1 MDDFINELKQKNKDF
16 SEEYINMMKQYY
28 QKLMNNPAELQNTLN
43 NLKNGQ
49 NGIDPEG
56 GITITPEPYCCV
68 KVQDE
73 TGQKI
78 FLNLCGSDKV
88 DPPKEQHIL
97 EMNNQEGIRIPL
109 SLSEKYED
117 FDVHGTAC
125 EVYDIIMNPSTLQ
138 KTENQPLVMGFIL
151 NLIASRLKER
161 FKKVILIDKYVR
173 LKNLKYKGK
182 TVRSQRIRARKV
194 KIDEIIDNSNEK
206 EKNLKKNQGEGG
218 VGTDQGMGSR
228 TNIANEINKEVN
240 EKGKTPNWNFVIIN
254 VEKTSDI
261 NGALFKQIES
271 EAKNKILNNN
281 GNINFDMLVNEEKNK
296 LFKYFNG
303 FNASPK
309 YGNGILLLIEM
320 ELLVKSSGIR
330 LNLSDESLTM
340 YVPKLYS
347 LEMNLPYKVNSKSA
361 NSFFNLE
368 SRILYIYL
376 PFYEK
381 DIEDFKILEENE
393 RIKNEKEKKEGQ
405 IGSSDIG
412 EKIKLNEDYL
422 YDVIN

>member
-1 MDDFINELKQKNKDF
+1 
-16 SEEYINMMKQYY
+16 
-28 QKLMNNPAELQNTLN
+28 
-43 NLKNGQ
+43 
-49 NGIDPEG
+49 
-56 GITITPEPYCCV
+56 
-68 KVQDE
+68 
-73 TGQKI
+73 
-78 FLNLCGSDKV
+78 
-88 DPPKEQHIL
+88 
-97 EMNNQEGIRIPL
+97 
-109 SLSEKYED
+109 
-117 FDVHGTAC
+117 
-125 EVYDIIMNPSTLQ
+125 
-138 KTENQPLVMGFIL
+138 
-151 NLIASRLKER
+151 
-161 FKKVILIDKYVR
+161 
-173 LKNLKYKGK
+173 
-182 TVRSQRIRARKV
+182 
-194 KIDEIIDNSNEK
+194 
-206 EKNLKKNQGEGG
+206 
-218 VGTDQGMGSR
+218 MGSR

-261 NGALFKQIES
+261 NGALFKQIEI

-303 FNASPK
+303 FDASPK
-309 YGNGILLLIEM
+309 YGIGILLLIEM

-381 DIEDFKILEENE
+381 DIEEFKTMKENE
-393 RIKNEKEKKEGQ
+393 KIKNEKEKNEESNGINNK
-405 IGSSDIG
+405 DIG

-422 YDVIN
+422 YDVINIKLIL

>member
-309 YGNGILLLIEM
+309 YGIGILLLIEM
-320 ELLVKSSGIR
+320 ELLVKSGGIR

-361 NSFFNLE
+361 NSFFNLD

>member
-16 SEEYINMMKQYY
+16 SEEYINMMKHYY

-309 YGNGILLLIEM
+309 YGIGILLLIEM

>member
-1 MDDFINELKQKNKDF
+1 MSMDDFINELKMKNNQL
-16 SEEYINMMKQYY
+16 SEEYVSMMKQYY

-43 NLKNGQ
+43 NLKNSQ
-49 NGIDPEG
+49 NGIDAEG
-56 GITITPEPYCCV
+56 GITITPDPYCCV

-109 SLSEKYED
+109 SLSERYED

-125 EVYDIIMNPSTLQ
+125 EVYDIIMNPSTLK
-138 KTENQPLVMGFIL
+138 KTENQPMIMSFIL
-151 NLIASRLKER
+151 TLIANRLKER

-194 KIDEIIDNSNEK
+194 KIDEIINDSNEK
-206 EKNLKKNQGEGG
+206 DKKLKEKSGEEN
-218 VGTDQGMGSR
+218 MNSS

-240 EKGKTPNWNFVIIN
+240 EKGKTPNWNFIIIKAK
-254 VEKTSDI
+254 ETSDI
-261 NGALFKQIES
+261 NGALFKEIES
-271 EAKNKILNNN
+271 EAKSKILNNN
-281 GNINFDMLVNEEKNK
+281 GLINFDMLVNERKDK
-296 LFKYFNG
+296 LYEYFNG

-309 YGNGILLLIEM
+309 YGIGLLLLVEM

-330 LNLSDESLTM
+330 LNLSDESLTL
-340 YVPKLYS
+340 YVSKLYS
-347 LEMNLPYKVNSKSA
+347 LEMNLPYKINSKNSK
-361 NSFFNLE
+361 SFFNLE

-376 PFYEK
+376 PFYQK
-381 DIEDFKILEENE
+381 DIDDFRAIEENE
-393 RIKNEKEKKEGQ
+393 RIKNEKEKGKENGENVV
-405 IGSSDIG
+405 DITD
-412 EKIKLNEDYL
+412 KINLNEDYL
-422 YDVIN
+422 YDVIK

>member
-43 NLKNGQ
+43 NLKSGQ
-49 NGIDPEG
+49 NGIDPDG

-78 FLNLCGSDKV
+78 FLNLCGSEHV

-206 EKNLKKNQGEGG
+206 DKNLNEKNGDGGLGQGNGIG
-218 VGTDQGMGSR
+218 DKA
-228 TNIANEINKEVN
+228 NIANEINKEVN
-240 EKGKTPNWNFVIIN
+240 EKGKTPNWNFVIIK

-261 NGALFKQIES
+261 NGALFKEIES
-271 EAKNKILNNN
+271 EAKSKILNNN
-281 GNINFDMLVNEEKNK
+281 GNVNFDMLVNKNK
-296 LFKYFNG
+296 DKKFEYFNG

-309 YGNGILLLIEM
+309 YGIGILLLIEM

-347 LEMNLPYKVNSKSA
+347 LEMNLPYKINSKNA

-368 SRILYIYL
+368 SSILYIYL

-381 DIEDFKILEENE
+381 DIEDFRALEENE
-393 RIKNEKEKKEGQ
+393 RIKNEKEKNEGQ
-405 IGSSDIG
+405 SGNTDIND
-412 EKIKLNEDYL
+412 KINLNEDYL

>member
-43 NLKNGQ
+43 NLKSGQ
-49 NGIDPEG
+49 SGIDAEG

-78 FLNLCGSDKV
+78 FLNLCGSDQV

-125 EVYDIIMNPSTLQ
+125 EVYDIIMNPTTLQ
-138 KTENQPLVMGFIL
+138 KTESQPLVMGFIL

-161 FKKVILIDKYVR
+161 FKKVIIIDKYVR

-206 EKNLKKNQGEGG
+206 EKNLNGNNNMGN
-218 VGTDQGMGSR
+218 GTNIGDR

-240 EKGKTPNWNFVIIN
+240 EKGKTPNWNFIIIKA
-254 VEKTSDI
+254 EKTSDI
-261 NGALFKQIES
+261 NGALFKEIEN
-271 EAKNKILNNN
+271 EAKSKILNNN
-281 GNINFDMLVNEEKNK
+281 GNVNFDMLVNDKKDK
-296 LFKYFNG
+296 LFEYFNG

-309 YGNGILLLIEM
+309 YGIGILLLIEM

-347 LEMNLPYKVNSKSA
+347 LEMNLPYKINSKNA

-381 DIEDFKILEENE
+381 DIEDFKDLEENE
-393 RIKNEKEKKEGQ
+393 RIKNEKEKKDGEVHTT
-405 IGSSDIG
+405 DIS

>member
-281 GNINFDMLVNEEKNK
+281 GNINFDLLVNEEKNK

-309 YGNGILLLIEM
+309 YGIGILLLIEM

>member
-1 MDDFINELKQKNKDF
+1 MDDFINELKMKNNQF
-16 SEEYINMMKQYY
+16 SEEYVNMMKQYY

-43 NLKNGQ
+43 NLKNAQ

-56 GITITPEPYCCV
+56 GITITPDPYCCV

-125 EVYDIIMNPSTLQ
+125 EVYDIIMNTSTLQ
-138 KTENQPLVMGFIL
+138 KTENQPMVMGFIL
-151 NLIASRLKER
+151 SLIANRLKER

-194 KIDEIIDNSNEK
+194 KIDEIINDTNEKDKKLK
-206 EKNLKKNQGEGG
+206 EKNEENN
-218 VGTDQGMGSR
+218 MNANA
-228 TNIANEINKEVN
+228 NIANEINKEIN
-240 EKGKTPNWNFVIIN
+240 EKGKTPNWNFIIIKAK
-254 VEKTSDI
+254 ETSDI
-261 NGALFKQIES
+261 NGALFKEIENV
-271 EAKNKILNNN
+271 AKSKILNNN
-281 GNINFDMLVNEEKNK
+281 GLINFDMLVNEKKDK
-296 LFKYFNG
+296 LYEYFNG

-309 YGNGILLLIEM
+309 YGIGLLLLIEM
-320 ELLVKSSGIR
+320 ELLVKSTGIR
-330 LNLSDESLTM
+330 LNLSDESLTL
-340 YVPKLYS
+340 YVAKLYS
-347 LEMNLPYKVNSKSA
+347 LEINLPYKINSKNA
-361 NSFFNLE
+361 KSFFNLE

-376 PFYEK
+376 PFYQK
-381 DIEDFKILEENE
+381 DIDDFRTLEENE
-393 RIKNEKEKKEGQ
+393 RIKNEKEKNKENTGEVV
-405 IGSSDIG
+405 DIG
-412 EKIKLNEDYL
+412 DKINLNEDYL

>member
-97 EMNNQEGIRIPL
+97 EMNNQEGLRIPL

-309 YGNGILLLIEM
+309 YGIGILLLIEM

>member
-261 NGALFKQIES
+261 NGALFKQIEI

-309 YGNGILLLIEM
+309 YGIGILLLIEM

>member
-309 YGNGILLLIEM
+309 YGIGILLLIEM

-412 EKIKLNEDYL
+412 EKIKLNQDYL

>member
-43 NLKNGQ
+43 KLKSGQ
-49 NGIDPEG
+49 SGIDAEG

-78 FLNLCGSDKV
+78 FLNLCGSDQV

-125 EVYDIIMNPSTLQ
+125 EVYDIIMNPTTLQ
-138 KTENQPLVMGFIL
+138 KTESQPLVMGFIL

-161 FKKVILIDKYVR
+161 FKKVIIIDKYVR

-206 EKNLKKNQGEGG
+206 EKNLNGNNNIGNG
-218 VGTDQGMGSR
+218 NNIGDR

-240 EKGKTPNWNFVIIN
+240 EKGKTPNWNFIIIKA
-254 VEKTSDI
+254 EKTSDI
-261 NGALFKQIES
+261 NGALFKEIEN
-271 EAKNKILNNN
+271 EAKSKILNNN
-281 GNINFDMLVNEEKNK
+281 GNVNFDMLVNDKKDK
-296 LFKYFNG
+296 LFEYFNG

-309 YGNGILLLIEM
+309 YGIGILLLIEM

-347 LEMNLPYKVNSKSA
+347 LEMNLPYKIYSKNA

-381 DIEDFKILEENE
+381 DIEDFKALEENE
-393 RIKNEKEKKEGQ
+393 RIKNEKEKKEGEVHTT
-405 IGSSDIG
+405 DIS

>member
-1 MDDFINELKQKNKDF
+1 MDDFINELKMKNSQF

-43 NLKNGQ
+43 NLKNAQ

-56 GITITPEPYCCV
+56 GITIVPDPYCCV

-78 FLNLCGSDKV
+78 FLNLCGSDKI

-109 SLSEKYED
+109 SLSEKHED

-125 EVYDIIMNPSTLQ
+125 EVYDIIMNPTTLQ
-138 KTENQPLVMGFIL
+138 KTESQPMVMGFIL
-151 NLIASRLKER
+151 SLIANRLKER

-194 KIDEIIDNSNEK
+194 KIDEIINDTNEKDKKLK
-206 EKNLKKNQGEGG
+206 EKNEEENMNAQA
-218 VGTDQGMGSR
+218 
-228 TNIANEINKEVN
+228 NIANEINKEIN
-240 EKGKTPNWNFVIIN
+240 EKGKTPNWNFIIIKAK
-254 VEKTSDI
+254 ETSDI
-261 NGALFKQIES
+261 NGALFKEIES
-271 EAKNKILNNN
+271 VAKSKILNNN
-281 GNINFDMLVNEEKNK
+281 GLVNFDMLVNEKKDK
-296 LFKYFNG
+296 LYDYFDG

-309 YGNGILLLIEM
+309 YGIGLLLLIEM
-320 ELLVKSSGIR
+320 ELLVKSTGIR
-330 LNLSDESLTM
+330 LNLSDESLTL
-340 YVPKLYS
+340 YVTKIYS
-347 LEMNLPYKVNSKSA
+347 LEINLPYKINSKNA
-361 NSFFNLE
+361 KSFFNLE

-376 PFYEK
+376 PFYQK
-381 DIEDFKILEENE
+381 DIDDFRTLEENE
-393 RIKNEKEKKEGQ
+393 RIKNEKEKNKENMENVG
-405 IGSSDIG
+405 DIG
-412 EKIKLNEDYL
+412 DKINLNEDYL

>member
-254 VEKTSDI
+254 VEKTSDM

-309 YGNGILLLIEM
+309 YGIGILLLIEM

>member
-43 NLKNGQ
+43 NLKSGQ
-49 NGIDPEG
+49 SGIDAEG

-78 FLNLCGSDKV
+78 FLNLCGSDQV

-125 EVYDIIMNPSTLQ
+125 EVYDIIMNPTTLQ
-138 KTENQPLVMGFIL
+138 KTESQPLVMGFIL

-161 FKKVILIDKYVR
+161 FKKVIIIDKYVR

-182 TVRSQRIRARKV
+182 TVRSQRIRVRKV

-206 EKNLKKNQGEGG
+206 EKNLNGNNNIGNG
-218 VGTDQGMGSR
+218 NNIGDR

-240 EKGKTPNWNFVIIN
+240 EKGKTPNWNFIIIKA
-254 VEKTSDI
+254 EKTSDI
-261 NGALFKQIES
+261 NGALFKEIEN
-271 EAKNKILNNN
+271 EAKSKILNNN
-281 GNINFDMLVNEEKNK
+281 GNVNFDMLVNDKKDK
-296 LFKYFNG
+296 LFEYFNG

-309 YGNGILLLIEM
+309 YGIGILLLIEM
-320 ELLVKSSGIR
+320 ELLVKSSGIK

-347 LEMNLPYKVNSKSA
+347 LEMNLPYKIYSKNA

-381 DIEDFKILEENE
+381 DIEDFKALEENE
-393 RIKNEKEKKEGQ
+393 RIKNEKEKKEGEVHTT
-405 IGSSDIG
+405 DIS

>member
-1 MDDFINELKQKNKDF
+1 MDDFLKELKSKNKEF
-16 SEEYINMMKQYY
+16 SDEYVNMMKQYY

-109 SLSEKYED
+109 SLSERYED

-125 EVYDIIMNPSTLQ
+125 EVYDIIMNPNTLQ
-138 KTENQPLVMGFIL
+138 KTENQPMIMSFIL
-151 NLIASRLKER
+151 SLIANRLKER
-161 FKKVILIDKYVR
+161 FKKVILVDKYVR

-194 KIDEIIDNSNEK
+194 KIDEIINDSNEK
-206 EKNLKKNQGEGG
+206 DKKLKEKKNEEEN
-218 VGTDQGMGSR
+218 MNA
-228 TNIANEINKEVN
+228 NIANEINKEVN
-240 EKGKTPNWNFVIIN
+240 EKGKTPNWNFIII
-254 VEKTSDI
+254 KAKDTSDI
-261 NGALFKQIES
+261 NGALFKEIES
-271 EAKNKILNNN
+271 EAKSKILNNN
-281 GNINFDMLVNEEKNK
+281 GLVNFDMLVNSKKDK
-296 LFKYFNG
+296 LFDYFNG
-303 FNASPK
+303 FNGSPK
-309 YGNGILLLIEM
+309 YGIGLLLLIEM
-320 ELLVKSSGIR
+320 ELLVKSTGIR
-330 LNLSDESLTM
+330 LNLSDESLTL
-340 YVPKLYS
+340 YVSKLYS
-347 LEMNLPYKVNSKSA
+347 LEINLPYKINSKDSK
-361 NSFFNLE
+361 SFFNLE

-376 PFYEK
+376 PFYQK
-381 DIEDFKILEENE
+381 DIDDFRRLEENE
-393 RIKNEKEKKEGQ
+393 RIKNEKKK
-405 IGSSDIG
+405 
-412 EKIKLNEDYL
+412 K
-422 YDVIN
+422 

>member
-16 SEEYINMMKQYY
+16 SEEYITMMKQYY

-125 EVYDIIMNPSTLQ
+125 EVYDIIMNPSTLK

-206 EKNLKKNQGEGG
+206 EKNLNKKSGEGG
-218 VGTDQGMGSR
+218 VGPDPGMGSR

-254 VEKTSDI
+254 VEKTTDI

-271 EAKNKILNNN
+271 EAKSKILNNN
-281 GNINFDMLVNEEKNK
+281 GNINFDMLINEEKNK

-309 YGNGILLLIEM
+309 YGIGILLLIEM
-320 ELLVKSSGIR
+320 ELLAKSSGIR

-393 RIKNEKEKKEGQ
+393 RIKNEKEKNEGQ